1 MSEFDNHII
10 TKVNKIKQDIKE
22 LSVGYN
28 PYKDFEMYHIIEGLK
43 AEINFLLSLTD
54 KPTGIKPILYFD
66 S

>member
-10 TKVNKIKQDIKE
+10 SKVNKIKQEIKE
-22 LSVGYN
+22 LSVCYI

-43 AEINFLLSLTD
+43 AEINFLLLLTD
-54 KPTGIKPILYFD
+54 KPTGIKPVLYLN